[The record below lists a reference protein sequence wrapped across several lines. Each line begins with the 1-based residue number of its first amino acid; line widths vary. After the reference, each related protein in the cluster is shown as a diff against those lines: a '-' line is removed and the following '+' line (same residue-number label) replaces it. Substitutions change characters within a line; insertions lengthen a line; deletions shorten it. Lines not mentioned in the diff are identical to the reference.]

1 MWAPFESLTD
11 RFVRWLDRIAEDGL
25 MRLSWWK
32 VKSWFGARLVQRKLV
47 AGEVVLTSVK
57 HSMVIYIPWVL
68 LALVGFLL
76 AVLWVPS
83 VPVNMLLIALI
94 FVVAVLGFAFFKL
107 LYIARDRFVVTDSRV
122 FRVWGLFT
130 LNEAEMELPR
140 VLDITVQRPWWLRIF
155 VSGHIILENAAQDQG
170 LREIHYVPKPE
181 DITMVIHRQ
190 RRIMSGF
197 GAQPDTPEEKP
208 PPPTR
213 RRPDHPR
220 SPGPVTARR
229 QRIG

>member
-47 AGEVVLTSVK
+47 AGEIVLASVK
-57 HSMVIYIPWVL
+57 HSSVLYIPYVL
-68 LALVGFLL
+68 LILVGLVL
-76 AVLWVPS
+76 AVLWLPS
-83 VPVNMLLIALI
+83 IPVNMLLIALI
-94 FVVAVLGFAFFKL
+94 FIVGVIGYGFFKL

-140 VLDITVQRPWWLRIF
+140 VLDITVQRPWWLRVF
-155 VSGHIILENAAQDQG
+155 MSGHIILENAGQEQG
-170 LREIHYVPKPE
+170 LREIHYIPKPE
-181 DITMVIHRQ
+181 DVAMVIHR
-190 RRIMSGF
+190 RRREMSGL
-197 GAQPDTPEEKP
+197 GIAPEPEEAKP
-208 PPPTR
+208 PPR
-213 RRPDHPR
+213 NLRHPDHPR
-220 SPGPVTARR
+220 LPGPVSARR